1 MKGNTGHTSY
11 YVNVAQTLGI
21 VGGLMLGWKAL
32 RVEEAKA
39 GIQHRTVKEVIVDD
53 VRRVKA
59 WYSDNFGATKQY
71 RHY

>member
-21 VGGLMLGWKAL
+21 VGGLVLGWKAL

-53 VRRVKA
+53 VRRVQR
-59 WYSDNFGATKQY
+59 WYSDNFGTTKMY
-71 RHY
+71 RHN